1 MGARILVAD
10 DSATIQKV
18 VEFTLS
24 REDVELVQARSG
36 DEAMQKAREV
46 KPDLMLID
54 HSMPGQSGQE
64 LCGAIRQDPQL
75 KDVPIILM
83 AGVSGNA
90 VKEIQRQEPR
100 EGEAVN

>member
-18 VEFTLS
+18 VELTLA
-24 REDVELVQARSG
+24 RENVELVQARSG

-54 HSMPGQSGQE
+54 HSTERCPDYPDGRGLWECGRGGGAPGWGHRR
-64 LCGAIRQDPQL
+64 RQ
-75 KDVPIILM
+75 
-83 AGVSGNA
+83 
-90 VKEIQRQEPR
+90 
-100 EGEAVN
+100 